1 MAEIKSHEFEGFLER
16 SARNWRLFLVYGP
29 DRGLVS
35 ERAALL
41 AGKSGVS
48 LDDPFSLIKLDI
60 ADLQRD
66 QGRLLNEAGAIGLF
80 GGDKLIW
87 IRGASNEK
95 YLVDS
100 LQLLSDKVP
109 EATAVIVEA
118 GDLKKGSLLRKTA
131 ETARNII
138 AIPCYAD
145 DARALNSL
153 IDSELASAGLGITP
167 AARHALLELIGGD
180 RIASRNEL
188 RKLALYCRG
197 KSTIEEHHVTE
208 IIGDASAISVDD
220 AVDAVLSGNPSSF
233 LHAMQKITS
242 SKTAVFLVIQA
253 CLKQFQLL
261 DAMKIEMEEKRL
273 PAAQV
278 MQILGRHLHFRRK
291 PIIEQALRTWS
302 AEAVAREANRLQAAI
317 LQTRKRASLEDSI
330 ALQTLLSTTLQSA
343 RR

>member
-1 MAEIKSHEFEGFLER
+1 MAEIKSHEFDGFLER

-131 ETARNII
+131 ETARSII

-167 AARHALLELIGGD
+167 AARQALLELIGGD